1 MIEHHIIADDGRF
14 AYYYTC
20 TMVDK
25 EAFPD
30 LRTWMNFNAAR
41 NETSELRD
49 KARQERN
56 MRLVEG
62 MSDAVV
68 KDGP

>member
-1 MIEHHIIADDGRF
+1 
-14 AYYYTC
+14 
-20 TMVDK
+20 MVDK

-30 LRTWMNFNAAR
+30 LRAWMNFNAAR

-49 KARQERN
+49 KAWQKRN